1 MGDLEKGR
9 PSRTGKLTALSGSR
23 GLPRVPARFFRVRYN
38 GAAHPLAAMPGLS
51 RGANC
56 QRFVFELLKH
66 FGYEIAPMR
75 SSELCE
81 DRTFTQRVSRMRAF
95 DILMFNRDERAW
107 GAHVALYLGNGRAI
121 HLAKAIGRPV
131 IWDVPDFFASE
142 GCRVLVAIKRPI
154 RRNLAASSRRSARRT
169 VRGFQPPRPGTVD
182 IFDKA
187 KDSM

>member
-1 MGDLEKGR
+1 M
-9 PSRTGKLTALSGSR
+9 
-23 GLPRVPARFFRVRYN
+23 RYN
-38 GAAHPLAAMPGLS
+38 GAAHPQTNVRGLG

-81 DRTFTQRVSRMRAF
+81 DRTFTQRVFRMRAF

-131 IWDVPDFFASE
+131 IWDVSDFFASE
-142 GCRVLVAIKRPI
+142 RYRVLVAIKRPI
-154 RRNLAASSRRSARRT
+154 RRNPVGSSRPCARRT
-169 VRGFQPPRPGTVD
+169 VRVFQPPPPELW
-182 IFDKA
+182 
-187 KDSM
+187 